1 MAALQRMHEQP
12 EQGAHD
18 GAEDQAVA
26 GQHQGGDQWFDPV
39 EQPEDPPDQRADQGA
54 GASTAQRGGAVV
66 HPAEDL
72 FHVLQIAADDGH
84 PVYLETLVGQVVDRA
99 FGVGVVGR
107 SKVAITWRAG
117 SLGRTADVATVECS
131 AITPPIPVGH
141 PHLKPWLLL
150 GCEGR
155 FTEAPTTAEQRRA
168 TRVVIRSQTRSLAT
182 RSAVACSR

>member
-66 HPAEDL
+66 HRAEDL
-72 FHVLQIAADDGH
+72 FHVLQFPADDGH
-84 PVYLETLVGQVVDRA
+84 LVYLETLVGQVVDRA
-99 FGVGVVGR
+99 FGVGVVVEGGDHLAGGLIGPHRR
-107 SKVAITWRAG
+107 SRNRRMLSHHSPYACRP
-117 SLGRTADVATVECS
+117 S
-131 AITPPIPVGH
+131 A
-141 PHLKPWLLL
+141 LKP
-150 GCEGR
+150 
-155 FTEAPTTAEQRRA
+155 
-168 TRVVIRSQTRSLAT
+168 
-182 RSAVACSR
+182 